1 MSLSTYSD
9 LQTSINNWLHRSDLT
24 SVIPDFI
31 ALAEADIYRR
41 LRVTNM
47 ENTGTTTLSAE
58 TLALPTGFREL
69 RNIQLNTDPV
79 TFLKY
84 MAPADMDMRYG
95 GTSGKPLFYAIIG
108 NQFQF
113 APVPDGSYAVQYTY
127 WAAFDPLA
135 TTSTNWLLTNHPDVF
150 LYGALRHSAPYI
162 QNDPRIAVW
171 EMAYEKAMARVEL
184 EDEKKKYGG
193 HLEMRPAVAGVD
205 RR

>member
-1 MSLSTYSD
+1 MALSTYSD
-9 LQTSINNWLHRSDLT
+9 LQTSITNWLHRADL
-24 SVIPDFI
+24 SSQIPDFI

-47 ENTGTTTLSAE
+47 ENTGTDTLSAE

-79 TFLKY
+79 ILLKY

-95 GTSGKPLFYAIIG
+95 GTSGKPMFYCIIG
-108 NQFQF
+108 NEFQF
-113 APVPDGSYAVQYTY
+113 APVPDGSYTVQYTY
-127 WAAFDPLA
+127 WAAFDPLS

-150 LYGALRHSAPYI
+150 LYGSLIQSAPYI
-162 QNDPRIAVW
+162 QNDQRLIVW
-171 EMAYEKAMARVEL
+171 EKMYEQALSRVIL
-184 EDEKKKYGG
+184 EDERKKYGG

>member
-1 MSLSTYSD
+1 MALSTYSD
-9 LQTSINNWLHRSDLT
+9 LQTSITNWLKRADLA

-84 MAPADMDMRYG
+84 MSPADMDMKFG
-95 GTSGKPLFYAIIG
+95 GVSGKPGYYCIIG
-108 NQFQF
+108 NEFQF
-113 APVPDGSYAVQYTY
+113 APVPDGSYTVQYTY

-135 TTSTNWLLTNHPDVF
+135 TTSTNWLLTNHPDLF
-150 LYGALRHSAPYI
+150 LYGALKHAAPYI
-162 QNDPRIAVW
+162 QNDPRIVIW
-171 EMAYEKAMARVEL
+171 ESLYEKALARAEVE
-184 EDEKKKYGG
+184 DSKKKWSG
-193 HLEMRPAVAGVD
+193 HLEMRPQNARADV
-205 RR
+205 R